1 MIVIE
6 ETAMDIGRDLDV
18 LRRTSVPEPIAVI
31 ERAQMQERAT
41 QFMAALVA
49 AQAEMEPIARDLSN
63 TTTKSKYA
71 SLAAVDRAIRPH
83 YTKHGLAPTFNTR
96 PSSKG
101 DLWITIVCELV
112 HSSGYYKEY
121 SIDMLADG
129 AGPKGAPVMTRTHAI
144 GSAVTYGKRQ
154 LLKMIFNLAEAGEDD
169 DGNAA
174 GARDLLNDQELDVIK
189 AALDDAEA
197 NESDMARFCKTMKVE
212 GLTYLRRDQI
222 ADAMARI
229 ASFKEI
235 KRQQKATGFENGQTQ

>member
-1 MIVIE
+1 
-6 ETAMDIGRDLDV
+6 MDLPEGAV
-18 LRRTSVPEPIAVI
+18 RRVGLPEPIAVI
-31 ERAQMQERAT
+31 ERAQLQERAA

-49 AQAEMEPIARDLSN
+49 AQAEMTPIARDLSN
-63 TTTKSKYA
+63 AATKSKYA
-71 SLAAVDRAIRPH
+71 SHAAIDRAISPH
-83 YTKHGLAPTFNTR
+83 YTKHGLAPTFNSR

-101 DLWITIVCELV
+101 ELWITIVCELV

-174 GARDLLNDQELDVIK
+174 GARDLLTAQELDVIK
-189 AALDDAEA
+189 AALEDAGA
-197 NESDMARFCKTMKVE
+197 DESDMARFCKTMNVE
-212 GLTYLRRDQI
+212 GLAQLRRDQV
-222 ADAMARI
+222 ADAMTRI
-229 ASFKEI
+229 AKHKEL
-235 KRQQKATGFENGQTQ
+235 KRKQNETAT